1 MRCLARH
8 LSLMVFRT
16 EDQVL
21 VLIGTAKMWAVHS
34 SCMKMDTSF
43 NTYIYIYVNKKEFS
57 NRQLSTSMLVLQ
69 SKLTVITSGRRN
81 AFTGLT
87 GSDIQSLTVELP
99 QQENIPK
106 LLSNSPC

>member
-21 VLIGTAKMWAVHS
+21 VLIGNGENVGSPQFMHE
-34 SCMKMDTSF
+34 DGHLLQH
-43 NTYIYIYVNKKEFS
+43 IYIYVNKKEFS